1 MSAATG
7 KLEYLGE
14 FDSKITS
21 FQHDS
26 GYMSGNDQVLI
37 AIDASKEYVKRSG
50 KNCRRSI
57 DMSIDR
63 IVAFIK

>member
-37 AIDASKEYVKRSG
+37 AIDTSKS
-50 KNCRRSI
+50 
-57 DMSIDR
+57 M
-63 IVAFIK
+63 